1 MSSIVAKRY
10 YDNYVSMADEDN
22 LAPEKLAEL
31 KNCFGS
37 FDRNGDGTIS
47 ANEFQNALIR
57 MNIYIPADVQ
67 FSFKLI
73 LLFEAPFLSLIKYI
87 QMHGG
92 HCQLYNNLIQ
102 NLKFMI

>member
-67 FSFKLI
+67 F
-73 LLFEAPFLSLIKYI
+73 FLVDSINRGTVFVINKI
-87 QMHGG
+87 H
-92 HCQLYNNLIQ
+92 
-102 NLKFMI
+102 